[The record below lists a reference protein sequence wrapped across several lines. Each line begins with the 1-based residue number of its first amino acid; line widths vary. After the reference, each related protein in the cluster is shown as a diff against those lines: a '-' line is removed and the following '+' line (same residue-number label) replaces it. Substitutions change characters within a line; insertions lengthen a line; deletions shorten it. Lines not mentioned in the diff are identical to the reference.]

1 MAKILLEILCL
12 QVRASHYS
20 GYCLQV
26 LYFRAQQKLAFL
38 HISNALLV
46 TAVHVK
52 MKLGDNTLNNE
63 RLSIVMTKLPIKKKR
78 IVALILLP
86 YNTSIILKIKGH
98 IKGKLISTIL

>member
-1 MAKILLEILCL
+1 M
-12 QVRASHYS
+12 RASHYS

-26 LYFRAQQKLAFL
+26 SNFRAQQWLAFW

-63 RLSIVMTKLPIKKKR
+63 KLSLIMTKL
-78 IVALILLP
+78 
-86 YNTSIILKIKGH
+86 SIE
-98 IKGKLISTIL
+98 T